1 MVNAAISNTH
11 VDVIAAVF
19 ERLPHGI
26 SVVRLEDENDLGSFR
41 FVDANP
47 AASRQSGVDQ
57 TGVIGTTIRESFPE
71 VLHTDWP
78 EKYLQAIQTGKSV
91 PIGEVEYPDRGVSE
105 DSFAI
110 TAVPLGGQYV
120 AILFENTSEHR
131 RLERELVEKAKE
143 TARLAMLHET
153 ALAMAHHI
161 RNALTPLGLLAE
173 FYDGSDPEA
182 GGQLKKMATEQGDRI
197 AAIIDALVEMSQLGN
212 DATTSY
218 LPSKET
224 SMLDMDKL
232 IERHLAQRTKLM
244 EHKRSGRPGLSSFA
258 D

>member
-1 MVNAAISNTH
+1 M
-11 VDVIAAVF
+11 
-19 ERLPHGI
+19 
-26 SVVRLEDENDLGSFR
+26 
-41 FVDANP
+41 
-47 AASRQSGVDQ
+47 
-57 TGVIGTTIRESFPE
+57 IG
-71 VLHTDWP
+71 HT
-78 EKYLQAIQTGKSV
+78 
-91 PIGEVEYPDRGVSE
+91 
-105 DSFAI
+105 
-110 TAVPLGGQYV
+110 
-120 AILFENTSEHR
+120 
-131 RLERELVEKAKE
+131 
-143 TARLAMLHET
+143 
-153 ALAMAHHI
+153 